1 MKKHRLKHI
10 VTMVLLAGMVMSQA
24 FHAESASAAGRTK
37 SIGDVIAGK
46 MKADR
51 YAKEGTLTKENCSYF
66 GVKRKGDIV
75 IPKKIRRIGSR
86 TFFSCNKI
94 TSVKI
99 PKGVKEIGS
108 GAFECCGHLKKV
120 TMANSVKII
129 DNYAF
134 TGCIRMTS
142 INISG
147 KTETIGMYAFQ
158 GCRSLRSIKIP
169 KSVEYICDG
178 AFDDCPKLKKIIWH
192 GHTFKSVDQFMTVFE
207 AEQE

>member
-1 MKKHRLKHI
+1 MKRHRLKHI
-10 VTMVLLAGMVMSQA
+10 VTMVLLASMVMSQA

-75 IPKKIRRIGSR
+75 IPKKVRRIGAMS
-86 TFFSCNKI
+86 FLDCSKV

-108 GAFECCGHLKKV
+108 SAFESCVHLKKV
-120 TMANSVKII
+120 TMANSVRII
-129 DNYAF
+129 DNFAF
-134 TGCIRMTS
+134 AGCYQMTS
-142 INISG
+142 INISN
-147 KTETIGMYAFQ
+147 KTETIGVYAFEE
-158 GCRSLRSIKIP
+158 CRSLRSIKIP

-178 AFDDCPKLKKIIWH
+178 AFYNCPKLKKIIWH